1 MNIAISKDGT
11 RIAYEKTGKGPAVV
25 LVTGAFSYRSF
36 PDQVEL
42 ARLLSDRYTVY
53 YYDRRGRGDSGD
65 AAVYAPQ
72 REVEDLEAVLAA
84 AGEAAC
90 VWALSSGAMIA
101 LRAAAGG
108 ADIAKLALHEPPFIV
123 GEQDRRPPADF
134 EEQTRRIAAAGD
146 RAEAVRYFM
155 TEGLGAPAFVVKMMR
170 MMPGVWKKLLAVAH
184 TLPYD
189 AELMSGWMD
198 GKPLRADDW
207 SAVTTET
214 LVLAGTESPAALRR
228 GAEAI
233 AAALPSAALC
243 SAKGLGHTKKLQP
256 KRIAAEL
263 NAFFG

>member
-25 LVTGAFSYRSF
+25 LVTGAFSYRRF

-84 AGEAAC
+84 AGEPAC

-123 GEQDRRPPADF
+123 GGTGP
-134 EEQTRRIAAAGD
+134 AAAG
-146 RAEAVRYFM
+146 
-155 TEGLGAPAFVVKMMR
+155 GLRGA
-170 MMPGVWKKLLAVAH
+170 
-184 TLPYD
+184 D
-189 AELMSGWMD
+189 AEDCRRWRPGGGGALFHDRGAGRSGVRRED
-198 GKPLRADDW
+198 DADD
-207 SAVTTET
+207 ARRMEK
-214 LVLAGTESPAALRR
+214 AARGRAHAALRR
-228 GAEAI
+228 GAHVRLDGRK
-233 AAALPSAALC
+233 AAPS
-243 SAKGLGHTKKLQP
+243 G
-256 KRIAAEL
+256 
-263 NAFFG
+263 